1 MNRWVLMIIVLAA
14 AACLVPA
21 SGQAKT
27 PVLIGF
33 GFNLNGANVSFDN
46 LQQGEDNSMRWGI
59 ALGGRIS
66 FPLSSMFA
74 IDSGLNYS
82 MKGTDLTYQ
91 GVFVLSDNAQHNLN
105 LTSSEKLGYLTV
117 PIMAKFIIPVT
128 GMVHPYLKAGP
139 EIGICVSKRRAPTE
153 PSTASPIAN
162 RAASATKSRPSTS
175 GSTSGEE
182 RTSTSRRRW
191 ISSAIWDTVSAS

>member
-139 EIGICVSKRRAPTE
+139 EIGICVSKKE
-153 PSTASPIAN
+153 STDGTIDGQPYSESSSISDQVKTFDLGLN
-162 RAASATKSRPSTS
+162 FR
-175 GSTSGEE
+175 EE